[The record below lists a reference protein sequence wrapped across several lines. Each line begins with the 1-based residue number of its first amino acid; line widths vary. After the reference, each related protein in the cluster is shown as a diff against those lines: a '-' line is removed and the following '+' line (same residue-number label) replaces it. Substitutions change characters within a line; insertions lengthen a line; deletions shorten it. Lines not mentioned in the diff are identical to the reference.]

1 MTYLQI
7 HRIVRML
14 IAGLVVGF
22 ALGVS
27 RTVPRVAAQTGTTTL
42 ITSPTDGDILQG
54 EVRIRGTAAGAA
66 FSSAE
71 LSFAYID
78 DVTETWFRLAELLV
92 PVEDGDL
99 WAWNTTSVSDGE
111 YLLRLKLVNLDGTQ
125 QEARVRIQVRN
136 YTEAIVV
143 TPTQEPTIQPPM
155 QVDTPVVIEP
165 SATAAVVVLP
175 VVTPTPLPANP
186 AALTP
191 AAIFGGFWRGALA
204 VLAACLLVAV
214 MILRRRT

>member
-1 MTYLQI
+1 MSYPYI
-7 HRIVRML
+7 HRILRML
-14 IAGLVVGF
+14 IASLVLSAAPGF
-22 ALGVS
+22 SREAPGVL
-27 RTVPRVAAQTGTTTL
+27 AQAGPSVQ

-54 EVRIRGTAAGAA
+54 EVRIRGIAAGAA

-78 DVTETWFRLAELLV
+78 DPTETWFRIGDLLV
-92 PVEDGDL
+92 PVEDGEL

-143 TPTQEPTIQPPM
+143 TPTQEPTVPPPM
-155 QVDTPVVIEP
+155 QVDTPVVIQP
-165 SATAAVVVLP
+165 SSTPAVIVAP
-175 VVTPTPLPANP
+175 MTPTLLPANP
-186 AALTP
+186 AAMRP
-191 AAIFGGFWRGALA
+191 EAILGGFWRGALA
-204 VLAACLLVAV
+204 VLAACVIVAV